1 MNIFTLM
8 ITQSEQHIVNELDN
22 SLLFKKHQVPVMLL
36 VKPRVDTLLLQAFS
50 DWLLILVFYSVFVF
64 CPFWSYP
71 VFALLIGSR
80 YHSLGVILHDVTHM
94 PLRIKTH
101 KYRLLE
107 VMTGYPIGSTINA
120 MRYHHLR
127 HHKDSGMVTDPYFKK
142 GVKEKKYL
150 KHLFIIKAVVLALFW
165 TFRGIYGTLAFYLP
179 TMRTS
184 YAKVFLQDKSNKEF
198 RDNAE
203 VIQCA
208 AEDRWQLLFHLC
220 VYSMLWWAPSV
231 FLYMYLFPV
240 MISGIFAGYRLMN
253 EHNYEPT
260 TDRKIETIIS
270 TTNDHHLKGILKFF
284 LAPKNIGYHIVHHLH
299 PQVAWYK
306 LPELRD
312 WYLQNHHDLYTAN
325 LEKKHD

>member
-1 MNIFTLM
+1 M
-8 ITQSEQHIVNELDN
+8 ITQAEQHIVYELDS
-22 SLLFKKHQVPVMLL
+22 SLLFKKHDVPASFL
-36 VKPRVDTLLLQAFS
+36 VKPQIDTLLTQAGF
-50 DWLLILVFYSVFVF
+50 DWVLIIIFYTAFIF
-64 CPFWSYP
+64 LPFWTYP
-71 VFALLIGSR
+71 IFALLIGSR

-94 PLRIKTH
+94 PLRTKTT

-127 HHKDSGMVTDPYFKK
+127 HHKDSGMATDPYFKK

-165 TFRGIYGTLAFYLP
+165 TVRGIYGTLAFYFAA
-179 TMRTS
+179 MRNS
-184 YAKVFLQDKSNKEF
+184 YARVFLQDKSKQEF
-198 RDNAE
+198 RENAE

-208 AEDRWQLLFHLC
+208 AEDRWQLVFHMFL
-220 VYSMLWWAPSV
+220 YSMIWWAPSV
-231 FLYMYLFPV
+231 FLYGYLFPV

-270 TTNDHHLKGILKFF
+270 TTNDHHLKGVLKFF

-312 WYLQNHHDLYTAN
+312 WYLQNHHDLYTAHS
-325 LEKKHD
+325 EKEA